1 MTVKHRISEMS
12 WREVRA
18 ALASQPVVLIPL
30 GSTEQHGPVTPTG
43 DYLIADEIAVR
54 VAERTN
60 SLVAP
65 VIPFG
70 NSEYFRSFPGTI
82 SVRSETLAAVAE
94 DVCTSL
100 LDHGFERLLFVNGHS
115 GNDPILEDVARRIRR
130 ARGVRVITIKPGAF
144 RPPALLRKLYG
155 DDVTR
160 VLGHGGEPL
169 ASMWLHLRPDLV
181 DLNANEPGQRP
192 DYHGLAIN
200 DLSVASFEPRPGDR
214 AAVAVYFDIEEI
226 SPNGSMGDSTVASA
240 DKGRAI
246 LESVVDGCAAFVERF
261 KQMDIRPRGGPRTL
275 SD

>member
-1 MTVKHRISEMS
+1 MAKHRIAEMS

-18 ALASQPVVLIPL
+18 ALAAQPVVLIPL
-30 GSTEQHGPVTPTG
+30 GSTEQHGPVSPTG
-43 DYLIADEIAVR
+43 DYLIADEIALR
-54 VAERTN
+54 VAERTG
-60 SLVAP
+60 SLVTP

-82 SVRSETLAAVAE
+82 SVRSETLGAVAE

-115 GNDPILEDVARRIRR
+115 GNDPILEDVARRLRR
-130 ARGVRVITIKPGAF
+130 RRGVRIVTIKPGAF
-144 RPPALLRKLYG
+144 RPPALLRTLYG

-169 ASMWLHLRPDLV
+169 ASMWLHLRPELV
-181 DLNANEPGQRP
+181 DLGANEPGGRA
-192 DYHGLAIN
+192 DFHGLAIN
-200 DLSVASFEPRPGDR
+200 DLSVATFERTP
-214 AAVAVYFDIEEI
+214 VAVYFDMEEI

-246 LESVVDGCAAFVERF
+246 FEAVVAGCAAFVERF
-261 KQMDIRPRGGPRTL
+261 KQVNVGPPGGPSTL
-275 SD
+275 SR

>member
-1 MTVKHRISEMS
+1 VPIVKRRIAEMS

-18 ALASQPVVLIPL
+18 ALATQPVVLIPL

-130 ARGVRVITIKPGAF
+130 TRGVRVVTIKPGAF
-144 RPPALLRKLYG
+144 RPPALLRQLYG

-169 ASMWLHLRPDLV
+169 ASMWLHLRPELV
-181 DLNANEPGQRP
+181 DLKANEPGGRA
-192 DYHGLAIN
+192 DFYGLTIN
-200 DLSVASFEPRPGDR
+200 DLSVASFER
-214 AAVAVYFDIEEI
+214 APVAVYFDMEEI

-246 LESVVDGCAAFVERF
+246 LEAVVDGCAAFVERF
-261 KQMDIRPRGGPRTL
+261 KQVNVRPLAGPGTL
-275 SD
+275 ST

>member
-1 MTVKHRISEMS
+1 MGTVKRRISEMS

-18 ALASQPVVLIPL
+18 ALASQPVVLLPL
-30 GSTEQHGPVTPTG
+30 GSTEQHGPVSPTG
-43 DYLIADEIAVR
+43 DYLIADEIALR
-54 VAERTN
+54 VAERTG

-130 ARGVRVITIKPGAF
+130 TRGVRIVTIKPAAF
-144 RPPALLRKLYG
+144 RPPALLRQLYG

-160 VLGHGGEPL
+160 VMGHGGEPL
-169 ASMWLHLRPDLV
+169 ASIWMHLRPELIDGQ
-181 DLNANEPGQRP
+181 ANEPGRRP
-192 DYHGLAIN
+192 DYYGLAIN
-200 DLSVASFEPRPGDR
+200 DLSLAAFERVP
-214 AAVAVYFDIEEI
+214 VAVYFDMEEI

-246 LESVVDGCAAFVERF
+246 LEAVVEGCAAFVERF
-261 KQMDIRPRGGPRTL
+261 KQMDVRPLAGPRTL

>member
-1 MTVKHRISEMS
+1 MTVKRRIAEMT

-18 ALASQPVVLIPL
+18 ALVSQPVVLIPL
-30 GSTEQHGPVTPTG
+30 GSTEQHGPVAPTG

-94 DVCTSL
+94 DVCVSL

-130 ARGVRVITIKPGAF
+130 TRGVRIITIKPGAF
-144 RPPALLRKLYG
+144 RPPALLKQLYG
-155 DDVTR
+155 DAVTR

-169 ASMWLHLRPDLV
+169 ASMWLHLRPELV
-181 DLNANEPGQRP
+181 DLKANEPGNRA
-192 DYHGLAIN
+192 DFHGLGIK
-200 DLSVASFEPRPGDR
+200 DLSVASFDQTP
-214 AAVAVYFDIEEI
+214 VAVYFDMEEI

-246 LESVVDGCAAFVERF
+246 LDAVVDGCAAFVERF
-261 KQMDIRPRGGPRTL
+261 KQMNVRPVAGPRTL

>member
-1 MTVKHRISEMS
+1 MTVKRRMAEMT

-30 GSTEQHGPVTPTG
+30 GSTEQHGPVAPTG

-94 DVCTSL
+94 DVCVSL
-100 LDHGFERLLFVNGHS
+100 LDHGFERLLFINGHS
-115 GNDPILEDVARRIRR
+115 GNDPILEDVARRLRR
-130 ARGVRVITIKPGAF
+130 TRGVRIVSIKPNAF
-144 RPPALLRKLYG
+144 RPPALLRQLYG
-155 DDVTR
+155 DAVTR

-169 ASMWLHLRPDLV
+169 ASMWLHLRPELV
-181 DLNANEPGQRP
+181 DLKANEPGSRA
-192 DYHGLAIN
+192 DFYGLGIR
-200 DLSVASFEPRPGDR
+200 DLSVASFDQTP
-214 AAVAVYFDIEEI
+214 VAVYFDMEEI

-246 LESVVDGCAAFVERF
+246 LDAVVEGCAAFVERF
-261 KQMDIRPRGGPRTL
+261 KQMNVRPVAGPRTL

>member
-1 MTVKHRISEMS
+1 VGIVKHRISEMS

-18 ALASQPVVLIPL
+18 ALAAQPVVLIPL
-30 GSTEQHGPVTPTG
+30 GSTEQHGPVAPTG
-43 DYLIADEIAVR
+43 DYMIADEIAVR
-54 VAERTN
+54 VAERTS

-130 ARGVRVITIKPGAF
+130 TRGVRIVTIKPGAF
-144 RPPALLRKLYG
+144 RPPALLRQLYG

-169 ASMWLHLRPDLV
+169 ASMWLHLRPELIDRQ
-181 DLNANEPGQRP
+181 ANQPGRRP

-200 DLSVASFEPRPGDR
+200 DLSVAAFERTP
-214 AAVAVYFDIEEI
+214 VAVYFDMEEI

-240 DKGRAI
+240 DKGKAI
-246 LESVVDGCAAFVERF
+246 LEAVVDGCTAFVERF
-261 KQMDIRPRGGPRTL
+261 KQMNVRPVAGPGTL

>member
-1 MTVKHRISEMS
+1 MTMAKRRISEMS

-18 ALASQPVVLIPL
+18 ALAAQPVVLIPL
-30 GSTEQHGPVTPTG
+30 GSTEQHGPVSPTG

-60 SLVAP
+60 SLITP

-130 ARGVRVITIKPGAF
+130 TRGIRIVTIKPGAF
-144 RPPALLRKLYG
+144 RPPALLKQLYG
-155 DDVTR
+155 DDVMR

-169 ASMWLHLRPDLV
+169 ASMWLHLRPELV
-181 DLNANEPGQRP
+181 DLKANEAGARA
-192 DYHGLAIN
+192 DYYGLTIN
-200 DLSVASFEPRPGDR
+200 DLSVAMFERTP
-214 AAVAVYFDIEEI
+214 VAVYFDMEEI
-226 SPNGSMGDSTVASA
+226 SSNGSMGDSTVASA

-246 LESVVDGCAAFVERF
+246 LEAVVDGCVAFVERF
-261 KQMDIRPRGGPRTL
+261 KQMNIRPVAGPRTL

>member
-1 MTVKHRISEMS
+1 MTVKRRIAEMS
-12 WREVRA
+12 WREVQA

-30 GSTEQHGPVTPTG
+30 GSTEQHGPVSPTG
-43 DYLIADEIAVR
+43 DYMIADEIAVR

-70 NSEYFRSFPGTI
+70 NSDYFRSFPGTI
-82 SVRSETLAAVAE
+82 SLRSETLAAVAE
-94 DVCTSL
+94 DVCVSL

-130 ARGVRVITIKPGAF
+130 TRGVRVITIKPGAF
-144 RPPALLRKLYG
+144 RPPALLRQLYG

-169 ASMWLHLRPDLV
+169 ASMWLHLRPELIDLK
-181 DLNANEPGQRP
+181 ANEPGGRA
-192 DYHGLAIN
+192 DFYGLTIN
-200 DLSVASFEPRPGDR
+200 DLSVATFDR
-214 AAVAVYFDIEEI
+214 TPVAVYFDMEEI

-246 LESVVDGCAAFVERF
+246 LEAVVDGCAAFVERF
-261 KQMDIRPRGGPRTL
+261 KQMNVRPLAGPRTL

>member
-1 MTVKHRISEMS
+1 MAIVKHRISEMS

-18 ALASQPVVLIPL
+18 ALAAQPVVLIPL
-30 GSTEQHGPVTPTG
+30 GSTEQHGPVAPTG
-43 DYLIADEIAVR
+43 DYMIADEIAVR
-54 VAERTN
+54 VAERTS

-130 ARGVRVITIKPGAF
+130 TRGVRIVTIKPGAF
-144 RPPALLRKLYG
+144 RPPALLRQLYG

-169 ASMWLHLRPDLV
+169 ASMWLHLRPELIDRQ
-181 DLNANEPGQRP
+181 ANEPGRRS
-192 DYHGLAIN
+192 DYYGLAIN
-200 DLSVASFEPRPGDR
+200 DLSVATFERTSGRRVLRHGGDLAQRQHGRLDRRLRRQGQGHPGGGRGRLCRVRR
-214 AAVAVYFDIEEI
+214 AFQADER
-226 SPNGSMGDSTVASA
+226 SPAWPA
-240 DKGRAI
+240 PAR
-246 LESVVDGCAAFVERF
+246 
-261 KQMDIRPRGGPRTL
+261 
-275 SD
+275 

>member
-1 MTVKHRISEMS
+1 MAKHRLGEMS

-30 GSTEQHGPVTPTG
+30 GSTEQHGPVSPTG
-43 DYLIADEIAVR
+43 DYMITDAIALR
-54 VAERTN
+54 VAERTG

-130 ARGVRVITIKPGAF
+130 TRGVRIVTIKPRAF
-144 RPPALLRKLYG
+144 RPPALLRTLYG

-169 ASMWLHLRPDLV
+169 ASMWLHLRPELV
-181 DLNANEPGQRP
+181 DLKANEPGGRA
-192 DYHGLAIN
+192 DFYGLSIN
-200 DLSVASFEPRPGDR
+200 DLSVATFERTP
-214 AAVAVYFDIEEI
+214 VAVYFDMEEI

-246 LESVVDGCAAFVERF
+246 FEAVVDGCVAFVQRF
-261 KQMDIRPRGGPRTL
+261 KQMDVRPPGGPGTL
-275 SD
+275 SG

>member
-1 MTVKHRISEMS
+1 MSAKRRIAEMS

-18 ALASQPVVLIPL
+18 TVPSQPVVLIPL

-54 VAERTN
+54 VAERTG
-60 SLVAP
+60 SLVTP

-94 DVCTSL
+94 DVCVSL

-115 GNDPILEDVARRIRR
+115 GNDPILEDVARRLRR
-130 ARGVRVITIKPGAF
+130 TRGVRIITIKPGAF
-144 RPPALLRKLYG
+144 RPPALLRQLYG

-169 ASMWLHLRPDLV
+169 ASMWLHLRPELV
-181 DLNANEPGQRP
+181 DLNANEPGSRA

-200 DLSVASFEPRPGDR
+200 DLSVASFDR
-214 AAVAVYFDIEEI
+214 TPVAVYFDMEEI

-246 LESVVDGCAAFVERF
+246 LEAVVDGMVAFVERF
-261 KQMDIRPRGGPRTL
+261 KQMTVRPLAGPGTL

>member
-1 MTVKHRISEMS
+1 MAEMT

-18 ALASQPVVLIPL
+18 AMASQPVVLIPL
-30 GSTEQHGPVTPTG
+30 GSTEQHGPVSPTG

-130 ARGVRVITIKPGAF
+130 TRGVRIVTIKPGAF
-144 RPPALLRKLYG
+144 RPPALLKALYG
-155 DDVTR
+155 EDVTR

-181 DLNANEPGQRP
+181 DLKANEPGGRA
-192 DYHGLAIN
+192 DFYGLSIN
-200 DLSVASFEPRPGDR
+200 DLSVASFDR
-214 AAVAVYFDIEEI
+214 TPVAVYFDMEEI

-246 LESVVDGCAAFVERF
+246 FEAVVDGCAAFVERF
-261 KQMDIRPRGGPRTL
+261 KQMNVRPVAGPRTL